1 MARLQATKDSSVE
14 TDKSNNNIVHKPSS
28 SLASRS
34 SLAAAATGSTSY
46 NNSNTFIPS
55 FKKNPLNAAAAVYT
69 VSESS
74 ATSENDKTVSNKTTI
89 ATTNHDVI
97 RNQVTT
103 VTPSTSPTAAAQKE
117 EVPTKM
123 TLIQQLIHNRK
134 SPINILPPPFSMC
147 SESEAIDRQQHL
159 ELSPFEC
166 NPSSIKSGAAMLTLS
181 SDHHN
186 TMGSKKAAARRH
198 RPTFNSQYVIKKYRR
213 SAAGGGA
220 LSEASDKCPR
230 TLDQL
235 QTTVDYLLGSLFANQ
250 MPPGI
255 VNENTSRDPNEIS
268 IWEEDGDDTTKQTQQ
283 LQQQHTPFSLS
294 ETVSFIDDRLRAVQK
309 DLVTL
314 LGNIEESN
322 LISSSASSGNS
333 VSAKRQQLKQQR
345 TKQTVRDMQAKM
357 VRYNILASYLL
368 SDVPSSKYEVK
379 FGARSLRTSLTCYL
393 NLSTTIHEEYQSSSS
408 NNQQQQS
415 AYNTECQT
423 QDEIMAYM
431 ALLHS
436 SAVLRNEESSLPLPT
451 SNEITSSLMEDSG
464 SGWGALLT
472 TFSKHVLD
480 NDSSSSTDGV
490 VDKYPRWYWALE
502 LACAVQEGN
511 YQRYFALLE
520 KGPTYTVENELAQAS
535 NARFLILA
543 RCCTSHSL
551 NLIRLAQLRRYNH
564 AFGKGEKVPATN
576 LARLLRLNMYDD
588 EEADGQRA
596 AEFCR
601 GVGLPIIEKEVGDD
615 KASFVVM
622 KSAPINVK
630 EDETIRRIC
639 NPGRMNDKFVFGSKF
654 EIAGDV
660 DSLTKQ
666 MEKQC
671 GVEASWEDDEDGID
685 ESFAS
690 IHARKDE
697 DGVEMPSSNVLSILS
712 CLK

>member
-1 MARLQATKDSSVE
+1 MARLKQDTSVE
-14 TDKSNNNIVHKPSS
+14 RNKSNNTMHKQTSS

-34 SLAAAATGSTSY
+34 SLAAAATGITSS
-46 NNSNTFIPS
+46 NNSNTFVPS

-74 ATSENDKTVSNKTTI
+74 TTSTNNKTISNQPTI
-89 ATTNHDVI
+89 ATTNHV
-97 RNQVTT
+97 NQVTT
-103 VTPSTSPTAAAQKE
+103 ITPSTTPTAAAQE
-117 EVPTKM
+117 EEASTKKM
-123 TLIQQLIHNRK
+123 TLIQQLIHYQK
-134 SPINILPPPFSMC
+134 SPDILPLPFSMC
-147 SESEAIDRQQHL
+147 SESEALDRQQHL

-166 NPSSIKSGAAMLTLS
+166 NPSSMKSGVMLTLS
-181 SDHHN
+181 SEND

-250 MPPGI
+250 MPPIVEDCI
-255 VNENTSRDPNEIS
+255 VNTDPNEIS
-268 IWEEDGDDTTKQTQQ
+268 IWEEDGDDMTKQTQQ
-283 LQQQHTPFSLS
+283 QQQQQHTPFSLS

-314 LGNIEESN
+314 LGNIEEPN
-322 LISSSASSGNS
+322 LISSSGNS
-333 VSAKRQQLKQQR
+333 VSAKRQQLKEQR
-345 TKQTVRDMQAKM
+345 TKHTVRDMQAKM

-408 NNQQQQS
+408 SNQQQQS

-436 SAVLRNEESSLPLPT
+436 SAVLRNEENSLPPPT

-472 TFSKHVLD
+472 TFCKHVLD
-480 NDSSSSTDGV
+480 NENNSTNGV
-490 VDKYPRWYWALE
+490 VDKYPRWKWALE
-502 LACAVQEGN
+502 LACVAQEGN

-520 KGPTYTVENELAQAS
+520 KGPTYSSSYIVEDDLAQAS
-535 NARFLILA
+535 NTRLLILA

-551 NLIRLAQLRRYNH
+551 NLVRLAQLRRHNH

-576 LARLLRLNMYDD
+576 LARLLRFNIDSD
-588 EEADGQRA
+588 QEVGTQRA
-596 AEFCR
+596 VEFCR

-615 KASFVVM
+615 KVSYVVM
-622 KSAPINVK
+622 KSTPISVK
-630 EDETIRRIC
+630 GDETIHRIC
-639 NPGRMNDKFVFGSKF
+639 NPGRMNDVFVFGSKF
-654 EIAGDV
+654 EIGGDV
-660 DSLTKQ
+660 ESLTKQ

-671 GVEASWEDDEDGID
+671 GVEASWEDEEGND
-685 ESFAS
+685 ESFA
-690 IHARKDE
+690 IFYARKDE
-697 DGVEMPSSNVLSILS
+697 DGVEIPSSNVLSILS

>member
-1 MARLQATKDSSVE
+1 MARLNATKDESVE
-14 TDKSNNNIVHKPSS
+14 EYKSNITVHQP
-28 SLASRS
+28 LASRS

-46 NNSNTFIPS
+46 NNSNTFVPS
-55 FKKNPLNAAAAVYT
+55 FKKNPLNAAVYT
-69 VSESS
+69 VGESS
-74 ATSENDKTVSNKTTI
+74 ATSDNNETVSSKTLPSI
-89 ATTNHDVI
+89 ATTNHVK
-97 RNQVTT
+97 QVTT
-103 VTPSTSPTAAAQKE
+103 ITPSTTPTAAAQEEE

-123 TLIQQLIHNRK
+123 TLIQQLVHNQK

-147 SESEAIDRQQHL
+147 SESEALDRQQHL

-166 NPSSIKSGAAMLTLS
+166 NPSSIKSGAMLTLS
-181 SDHHN
+181 SEND

-230 TLDQL
+230 TLDEL

-255 VNENTSRDPNEIS
+255 VNENSSTDPNEIS

-283 LQQQHTPFSLS
+283 HTQFSLS

-314 LGNIEESN
+314 LGNIEETN
-322 LISSSASSGNS
+322 LLSSSASSGNS

-357 VRYNILASYLL
+357 VRYNILTSYLL

-393 NLSTTIHEEYQSSSS
+393 NLSTTIHEEYQLSGS
-408 NNQQQQS
+408 NQQQQS
-415 AYNTECQT
+415 VYNTECQT

-436 SAVLRNEESSLPLPT
+436 SAVLRIEETSLPPPT

-464 SGWGALLT
+464 SGWGALLS
-472 TFSKHVLD
+472 TFCKHVLD
-480 NDSSSSTDGV
+480 NEKRNTNGV
-490 VDKYPRWYWALE
+490 VDKYPRWKWALE
-502 LACAVQEGN
+502 LACVAQEGN
-511 YQRYFALLE
+511 YQRYFNLLE
-520 KGPTYTVENELAQAS
+520 KGPTYSPSYTTENELAQAS

-551 NLIRLAQLRRYNH
+551 NLVRLAQLRRYNH

-622 KSAPINVK
+622 KSAPISVK

-666 MEKQC
+666 MEKKC
-671 GVEASWEDDEDGID
+671 GVQSSWEDQEGND
-685 ESFAS
+685 ESLAI

-697 DGVEMPSSNVLSILS
+697 DGVEIPSSNVLSILS

>member
-1 MARLQATKDSSVE
+1 MARLNATQDKSVE
-14 TDKSNNNIVHKPSS
+14 RNKSNINTVHQPT

-74 ATSENDKTVSNKTTI
+74 ATSENDKTVSSNKPTI

-103 VTPSTSPTAAAQKE
+103 IITPSTSPTAAQEE
-117 EVPTKM
+117 EVPTEKL
-123 TLIQQLIHNRK
+123 TLIQQLIHNQK
-134 SPINILPPPFSMC
+134 TPDDIIPPPFSMC
-147 SESEAIDRQQHL
+147 SELEALDRQQHL

-181 SDHHN
+181 SEND

-213 SAAGGGA
+213 SAAGGGT

-230 TLDQL
+230 KLDQL
-235 QTTVDYLLGSLFANQ
+235 QTTVDYLLGSIFANQ
-250 MPPGI
+250 IPPGI

-268 IWEEDGDDTTKQTQQ
+268 IWEEDGDDTPKQT
-283 LQQQHTPFSLS
+283 QQHTPFSLS

-314 LGNIEESN
+314 LGNIEEPN
-322 LISSSASSGNS
+322 LISSTACSGNS

-345 TKQTVRDMQAKM
+345 TKSTVRDMQAKM

-368 SDVPSSKYEVK
+368 SDVPTSKYEVK

-408 NNQQQQS
+408 NNQQS

-436 SAVLRNEESSLPLPT
+436 SAVLRNEEISLPLPT

-480 NDSSSSTDGV
+480 NDSNSSTDGV

-502 LACAVQEGN
+502 LACVAQEGN
-511 YQRYFALLE
+511 YQRYFNLLE
-520 KGPTYTVENELAQAS
+520 NGPKYSSFYTVDNELAHVS

-551 NLIRLAQLRRYNH
+551 NLVRLAQLRRYNH
-564 AFGKGEKVPATN
+564 AFGKGEKVPAAD
-576 LARLLRLNMYDD
+576 LARLLRFNIDND
-588 EEADGQRA
+588 QKIGAQRA
-596 AEFCR
+596 VKFCR
-601 GVGLPIIEKEVGDD
+601 GVGLPIIEKEVGSD
-615 KASFVVM
+615 KALFVVM
-622 KSAPINVK
+622 KSAPISVK

-666 MEKQC
+666 MEKKC
-671 GVEASWEDDEDGID
+671 GVQSSWEDEEGSTCRLAIV
-685 ESFAS
+685 
-690 IHARKDE
+690 HARKDE
-697 DGVEMPSSNVLSILS
+697 DGVEIPSSNVLSILS

>member
-1 MARLQATKDSSVE
+1 MARLNATQDKSVE
-14 TDKSNNNIVHKPSS
+14 RNKSNINTVHQPS

-46 NNSNTFIPS
+46 NNSNTFVPS

-74 ATSENDKTVSNKTTI
+74 ATSDNDKTVSSKTLPTI
-89 ATTNHDVI
+89 STTNHVD
-97 RNQVTT
+97 QVTT
-103 VTPSTSPTAAAQKE
+103 ITPSTTPTAAAQE
-117 EVPTKM
+117 EEIVPTKM
-123 TLIQQLIHNRK
+123 TLIQQLIHNQK
-134 SPINILPPPFSMC
+134 SPDILPPPFSMC
-147 SESEAIDRQQHL
+147 SELEALDRQHHL

-166 NPSSIKSGAAMLTLS
+166 NPSSIKSGAMLTLS
-181 SDHHN
+181 SDHHD

-250 MPPGI
+250 MPPVI
-255 VNENTSRDPNEIS
+255 VEEDGKEDPNEIS
-268 IWEEDGDDTTKQTQQ
+268 IWEEDGDYDTQQ
-283 LQQQHTPFSLS
+283 THQQQHTPFSLS

-314 LGNIEESN
+314 LGNIEEPN

-345 TKQTVRDMQAKM
+345 TKSTVRDMQAKM
-357 VRYNILASYLL
+357 VRYNMLASYLL

-436 SAVLRNEESSLPLPT
+436 SAVLRNEETTLPPPT

-472 TFSKHVLD
+472 TFCKHALT
-480 NDSSSSTDGV
+480 NDRNNTNGV
-490 VDKYPRWYWALE
+490 VDKYPRWKWALE
-502 LACAVQEGN
+502 LACVAQEGN
-511 YQRYFALLE
+511 YQRYFNLLE
-520 KGPTYTVENELAQAS
+520 KGPTYSSSYTTENELAHVS

-551 NLIRLAQLRRYNH
+551 NLVRLAQLRRYNH
-564 AFGKGEKVPATN
+564 AFGKEEKVPATN
-576 LARLLRLNMYDD
+576 LARLLRLTNDQKVG
-588 EEADGQRA
+588 AQRA
-596 AEFCR
+596 VEFCR
-601 GVGLPIIEKEVGDD
+601 DVGLPIIEKEVGDD
-615 KASFVVM
+615 KALFVVM
-622 KSAPINVK
+622 KSAPISVK
-630 EDETIRRIC
+630 GDETIRRIC
-639 NPGRMNDKFVFGSKF
+639 NPGRMNDVFVFGSKF

-660 DSLTKQ
+660 DSLTTQ

-671 GVEASWEDDEDGID
+671 GVANWEDNEEGID

-690 IHARKDE
+690 IHARKDQ
-697 DGVEMPSSNVLSILS
+697 DGVEIPSSNVLSILS